1 MHPLRSTFPLFLALF
16 TLGIVAHVAAAPPF
30 LPEVRT
36 VSTVPPN
43 GDLNPYGVAFVPH
56 GVSAGG
62 HLTPGDILVS
72 NFNNKQN
79 QQGTGTTII
88 RVRPTGTPS
97 VFYEAPI
104 GHGLTTA
111 LVVLREGFVLVGNL
125 PTADGTCATAR
136 AGSILVLDKHG
147 HLINTI
153 TSPLIDGPWDA
164 ALHENGTTAHLFVS
178 NALTGTVSRLDLHVS
193 ATNVT
198 LQHAVPVASGYAHRC
213 DPAALVVGPTGLVY
227 DHKTNQLFV
236 ASTADNAIFVVAG
249 AGTTTMDLGK
259 GALVYMDPTHLHGP
273 LALVRAPNG
282 DFLVS
287 NSDVVNSDP
296 AQPSEIVEF
305 TREGQFRRQLSVDLN
320 QGGSFGLN
328 VHRVFSTETVQFA
341 AVDDNANTLTIWTLP
356 MPEGEF
362 FEHREERGR

>member
-1 MHPLRSTFPLFLALF
+1 MHLLRSTFPLLLASF
-16 TLGIVAHVAAAPPF
+16 TLGSVSHVAAAPPF

-56 GVSAGG
+56 GVPAGG
-62 HLTPGDILVS
+62 ALTPGDILVS

-88 RVRPTGTPS
+88 RVSPTGTPS
-97 VFYEAPI
+97 VFYQAPV

-125 PTADGTCATAR
+125 PTADGTCATAK

-147 HLINTI
+147 QLVNTI

-164 ALHENGTTAHLFVS
+164 TLHEHGTTAHLFVS

-198 LQHAVPVASGYAHRC
+198 LQKAIPVASGYAHRC

-236 ASTADNAIFVVAG
+236 SSTADNAIFVVAG
-249 AGTTTMDLGK
+249 AGTTMMDLGR
-259 GALVYMDPTHLHGP
+259 GALVYMDATHLHGP

-287 NSDVVNSDP
+287 NSDVINSDP

-328 VHRVFSTETVQFA
+328 VHRDFSTDTVQFA
-341 AVDDNANTLTIWTLP
+341 AVDDSTNTLTIWTLP

-362 FEHREERGR
+362 FEHREGRE